1 MYLLKKLRTKT
12 LKLIPIFPKHTIQ
25 KAMKRV
31 FTFSLLFLYALLL
44 QAQTLPNP
52 ILFCTQIPEPNGFGT
67 SLETFGNHL
76 GSTSA
81 APRGG
86 DLYIRYPN
94 GTLKNLTQIAGYGQT
109 GLQGATSIA
118 VRDPSVHWDG
128 TKALFSMVIGSATA
142 QYQLNTY
149 YWQLYEIT
157 GLGENEVPVI
167 TKVPNQPVNYNNVQ
181 PIYGTDD
188 RILFVSDRPRNGE
201 AHLYPQ
207 HDEYESSPIVT
218 GIWRLDPKACS
229 MADGLQMLT
238 HSPSGDFT
246 PFIDNAGRV
255 IFTRWDHLQR
265 DQQADADA
273 TEAPVYGTFNF
284 SDETAAAIKIANA
297 PEIEVFPEPRPGR
310 DDLLALPQWANTN
323 PQNFNIFNPWM
334 MNEDGTELE
343 ILNHLGR
350 HEMGNYMTQN
360 FTNDP
365 NLHDFY
371 TPISPTPI
379 RSMFHIHESVTN
391 PGVYYGIEAPEFGT
405 HGSGMVVKVH
415 AAPGMHP
422 EEITFRYITHPA
434 TRNADDSNTPS
445 PNHSGMYRNPIPLTD
460 GRLIAS
466 HSQSPRYDANIGTP
480 TAHISRYNY
489 RIRLLDSTASGYFVA
504 NSTALTGAGIS
515 KTVSWWNPDI
525 MMTFSGVL
533 WETYPVEVRARP
545 RPATPT
551 TNPATVAPSEQAL
564 FTAAGVNLHDF
575 RKFLRRNNLA
585 VLAIRDVT
593 SRDDEDQQQPFNL
606 KVAGTT
612 HQTVNASYPTP
623 LYEVKHMQFLQSDQI
638 RGIGGINSPRAGRR
652 GIAQFLHDPTAML
665 YNIPSTG
672 AQGSADI
679 HADGS
684 VAMVVP
690 AKRAITW
697 QLTDE
702 NNKGIVRERLWLSA
716 IPGEVRTCTSC
727 HGEST
732 LNQAGQP
739 SPTNAPQALST
750 LLNHI
755 KLIDTDNDGVKDI
768 YDAYPNDPAKHIAE
782 PVNEQFVSNLA
793 SWMNENLDNDA
804 VAWTTTNTTCNANSA
819 MIDNRAADNTGRI
832 DRLKRI
838 IDLTNMDVATLT
850 FDVAYARYSASRAD
864 QLRVWVVTCNGTPQ
878 LVYDKAGSTLATV
891 PDQTSLFTP
900 TACNQWRKETINLSA
915 FAGRTVQLVFED
927 IGGYGNRLYLDNILI
942 QETGELCPDSR
953 AVSGNIQAG
962 KYDAATTIVTQA
974 NTPTR
979 VLSAST
985 VTMNA
990 GNSITLQVGFEAQNG
1005 STFRAY
1011 IGGCG
1016 Y

>member
-1 MYLLKKLRTKT
+1 
-12 LKLIPIFPKHTIQ
+12 
-25 KAMKRV
+25 MKRI
-31 FTFSLLFLYALLL
+31 FTISLLFICSLLL
-44 QAQTLPNP
+44 RAQTLPNP
-52 ILFCTQIPEPNGFGT
+52 IIFCTQIPEPDGFAT
-67 SLETFGNHL
+67 SLETFGNHH
-76 GSTSA
+76 GSTSS

-94 GTLKNLTQIAGYGQT
+94 GTLKNLTQAAGFGQA
-109 GLQGATSIA
+109 GFQGATSIA

-142 QYQLNTY
+142 RYQVNSY
-149 YWQLYEIT
+149 YWQIYEIT
-157 GLGENEVPVI
+157 GLGENETPVI
-167 TKVPNQPVNYNNVQ
+167 TKVPNQPANYNNVQ

-188 RILFVSDRPRNGE
+188 RILFISDRPRNGA

-207 HDEYESSPIVT
+207 HDEYESSAIVT

-229 MADGLQMLT
+229 MTDGLEMLT

-246 PFIDNAGRV
+246 PIIDRAGRV

-265 DQQADADA
+265 DQQADAD
-273 TEAPVYGTFNF
+273 TEAPVYNTFNY
-284 SDETAAAIKIANA
+284 SDETAGATKYSNSTDI
-297 PEIEVFPEPRPGR
+297 EIFPEPRPGR

-334 MNEDGTELE
+334 MNEDGSELE

-379 RSMFHIHESVTN
+379 RGMFHIQESPVY
-391 PGVYYGIEAPEFGT
+391 PGIYYGIEAPEFGT
-405 HGSGMVVKVH
+405 HGSGMVVKVN
-415 AAPGMHP
+415 APPGRHP
-422 EEITFRYITHPA
+422 EQITFQYVTHPA
-434 TRNADDSNTPS
+434 TRSTDDNTPPS
-445 PNHSGMYRNPIPLTD
+445 PNHSGMYRNPIPLSD
-460 GRLIAS
+460 GKLIAAHS
-466 HSQSPRYDANIGTP
+466 HSPKYDQNIGTTNAP
-480 TAHISRYNY
+480 VSRYDY

-504 NSTALTGAGIS
+504 NATALTGTGIT
-515 KTVSWWNPDI
+515 KNVWWWSPDDSVR
-525 MMTFSGVL
+525 FNGVL

-545 RPATPT
+545 RPDNPT
-551 TNPATVAPSEQAL
+551 TNPEHVAPSEQAL

-593 SRDDEDQQQPFNL
+593 SRDDADEQQPFNL
-606 KVAGTT
+606 KVAGFA
-612 HQTVNASYPTP
+612 HQTVKQAYPTP
-623 LYEVKHMQFLQSDQI
+623 LYEVKHLQFLQSDQI
-638 RGIGGINSPRAGRR
+638 RGIGGMNSPRPGRR
-652 GIAQFLHDPTAML
+652 GIAQFLHDPVATL
-665 YNIPSTG
+665 YNPPTTG
-672 AQGSADI
+672 AQGSANI

-697 QLTDE
+697 QLTDQ

-716 IPGEVRTCTSC
+716 RPGEVRTCTSC

-732 LNQAGQP
+732 LNQAGQT

-755 KLIDTDNDGVKDI
+755 KVIDTDNDGVTDI
-768 YDAYPNDPAKHIAE
+768 YDAFPSDSNKQIAE
-782 PVNEQFVSNLA
+782 AVNENFTSNLVN
-793 SWMNENLDNDA
+793 WINENLNNDA
-804 VAWTTTNTTCNANSA
+804 VAWTTLNTTCHTNAA
-819 MIDNRAADNTGRI
+819 MINNLAIDNTGRI
-832 DRLKRI
+832 DRLRRI
-838 IDLTNMDVATLT
+838 IDMTNMDVATLT
-850 FDVAYARYSASRAD
+850 FDVAYARYDATRFD
-864 QLRVWVVTCNGTPQ
+864 RLRVWIIACDGTQQ
-878 LVYDKAGSTLATV
+878 LVYDKAGSALATV

-900 TACNQWRKETINLSA
+900 IDCNQWRKETVSLSA
-915 FAGRTVQLVFED
+915 FAGRAVQIVFED
-927 IGGYGNRLYLDNILI
+927 VGGNGNRLFLDNILVE
-942 QETGELCPDSR
+942 ETGAPCPNNR
-953 AVSGNIQAG
+953 TLSGNIQAG
-962 KYDAATTIVTQA
+962 KYDAATVIQTPN
-974 NTPTR
+974 NTVSR
-979 VLSAST
+979 VLTSSV

-990 GNSITLQVGFEAQNG
+990 GNSITLQAGFEAQNG
-1005 STFRAY
+1005 SVFRAY

-1016 Y
+1016 Q